1 MDRVEAMALIKSEPA
16 ISNFLILM
24 RAKRL
29 VEEGVDRKMSLDE
42 FGELL
47 LDADEGR
54 LDEYFSGS
62 LARNTR
68 LLMKDQTPHRR
79 SHTMAKNDTTDLAVI
94 DAELVDEDPST
105 GSEIAKT
112 LAVGATTTV
121 AAAVVIIAYHRLK
134 PRVIARIRRNR
145 NSDPM
150 VIDGEVITETLE
162 TEKV

>member
-134 PRVIARIRRNR
+134 PRVIAAINRRRDNGEPLVV
-145 NSDPM
+145 DA
-150 VIDGEVITETLE
+150 VIVEPKK